1 MCVYHVYIIHTYNI
15 HIHAYIHI
23 QIHYPA
29 PTYIYF
35 HELKVVYRHTNQVFI
50 TVLFVYYPYMV
61 SYSIMSFLLKLG
73 QDLLNNPHHPL
84 SCYTRETSLFGS
96 TD

>member
-1 MCVYHVYIIHTYNI
+1 MLTYIYKHT
-15 HIHAYIHI
+15 I
-23 QIHYPA
+23 QHLH
-29 PTYIYF
+29 IYF
-35 HELKVVYRHTNQVFI
+35 HELKVIYRHTNQVFI

-61 SYSIMSFLLKLG
+61 SYSIMSFLLKPG
-73 QDLLNNPHHPL
+73 QDLLNDPHHPL